1 MRLTQRGS
9 GTGSTSASRR
19 PGEVPEKLNP
29 VKYYE
34 EEIESYENGCGYFAS
49 VAHGLEG
56 AVVGT
61 LDASGIGGLAEGA
74 AGLAGEEGSTAIEDA
89 LAGLEPGNSP
99 GVYTVDSPE
108 ELQQIYDELS
118 AGGKPTGSSYPGQEV
133 ELPNGTRV
141 GIRETSKTGGPTV
154 DINGSADYKIHLANE

>member
-1 MRLTQRGS
+1 
-9 GTGSTSASRR
+9 
-19 PGEVPEKLNP
+19 
-29 VKYYE
+29 
-34 EEIESYENGCGYFAS
+34 IESYESGCGYFAS

-89 LAGLEPGNSP
+89 LAGLEPGSSP

-118 AGGKPTGSSYPGQEV
+118 AGGKPTGSSYPGGGSRALEWDARR
-133 ELPNGTRV
+133 NTRNLKDRRPD
-141 GIRETSKTGGPTV
+141 G
-154 DINGSADYKIHLANE
+154 